1 MGFIFYEKEEK
12 SDYKVT
18 VSCLDCLFL
27 IVRKKDVGHS
37 EFRASEEKSFSI
49 IPCDMKYNT

>member
-18 VSCLDCLFL
+18 VSRLDCLFL
-27 IVRKKDVGHS
+27 IVRKKGCRS
-37 EFRASEEKSFSI
+37 FRIQSK
-49 IPCDMKYNT
+49 